1 MSGLSAWGRTPQAR
15 IRPRRPAVSAR
26 RHHLPVTNVLLAPYV
41 AIPEP
46 VSIGDWVLLPILG
59 ADSTETVGE
68 ESDQIPSELRR
79 AVRRLVDAYR
89 VRDEPGLGA
98 LVAPPGGHVG
108 AAFSREDMRRLGHAI
123 LAGVLGANPELR
135 TTEDGSLGGWSIATS
150 ENAVL
155 YGHPITDGDSY
166 ALQTGVLI
174 QVLSAFTAES
184 DEPLPKISPPVELPK
199 PMMSRFDG
207 ELAAATWQV
216 LGEAEA
222 AARRLS
228 RALDW
233 YKIALANAEAITLDV
248 RVGAARSALEVLL
261 DAGDSTQRLVRR
273 YGDLTRTGETE
284 ETTHT
289 DVFWAKGPVP
299 LTPDEWW
306 MHRLC
311 ELRNAIV
318 HGDDIPDE
326 LWEHDGS
333 NQLVQIHDRLI
344 GALRIFVAQAT
355 GDQLL
360 ALPLGDRG
368 LRRAWEEALDD
379 LPDSEP
385 DHD

>member
-1 MSGLSAWGRTPQAR
+1 M
-15 IRPRRPAVSAR
+15 
-26 RHHLPVTNVLLAPYV
+26 TNVLLAPYL
-41 AIPEP
+41 PLSESR
-46 VSIGDWVLLPILG
+46 SIGDWDLLPILG
-59 ADSTETVGE
+59 VDNPETVEG
-68 ESDQIPSELRR
+68 ESDRIPAGLRR
-79 AVRRLVDAYR
+79 PIRRLVDAYR
-89 VRDEPGLGA
+89 VGDEPGLGA
-98 LVAPPGGHVG
+98 LAAPAGGHVG
-108 AAFSREDMRRLGHAI
+108 AGFSGEDMRRLGHAI

-135 TTEDGSLGGWSIATS
+135 TTEDGSLAGWSIATS

-174 QVLSAFTAES
+174 HVLSAFTAES
-184 DEPLPKISPPVELPK
+184 DEPLLKISPPVELPK
-199 PMMSRFDG
+199 PMISRFDG

-216 LGEAEA
+216 LKEAEP

-248 RVGAARSALEVLL
+248 RVGAVRSALEVLL

-273 YGDLTRTGETE
+273 YGDLTRTEETEETE
-284 ETTHT
+284 ETTHS

-299 LTPDEWW
+299 LTPDAWW

-379 LPDSEP
+379 LPDSES
-385 DHD
+385 DHA

>member
-1 MSGLSAWGRTPQAR
+1 MTD
-15 IRPRRPAVSAR
+15 
-26 RHHLPVTNVLLAPYV
+26 VLLAPYLAV
-41 AIPEP
+41 PEP
-46 VSIGDWVLLPILG
+46 FSIGDWTLLPILG
-59 ADSTETVGE
+59 ADSPETVEE
-68 ESDQIPSELRR
+68 ESDRIPQELQRP
-79 AVRRLVDAYR
+79 ARRLVDAYR
-89 VRDEPGLGA
+89 VRDEPGVGA
-98 LVAPPGGHVG
+98 LIAPPGGQIG
-108 AAFSREDMRRLGHAI
+108 ADFSREDMRRLGRVI

-155 YGHPITDGDSY
+155 FGHPITDGDSY

-174 QVLSAFTAES
+174 QVLSTFTAES

-199 PMMSRFDG
+199 PMISRFDS

-216 LGEAEA
+216 LEAAEA
-222 AARRLS
+222 AATRLS

-233 YKIALANAEAITLDV
+233 YRIALANAEAITLDV
-248 RVGAARSALEVLL
+248 RVGATRSALEVLL
-261 DAGDSTQRLVRR
+261 DAGESTQRLVRR
-273 YGDLTRTGETE
+273 YGDLTRTE
-284 ETTHT
+284 ESEEATYSE
-289 DVFWAKGPVP
+289 VFWAKGPVQ
-299 LTPDEWW
+299 LTTDKWW

-333 NQLVQIHDRLI
+333 SQLVQMHDRLI

-355 GDQLL
+355 GDSLL
-360 ALPLGDRG
+360 ELPLADRG
-368 LRRAWEEALDD
+368 FRRAWAEALDD
-379 LPDSEP
+379 LPNSEP